1 MELSLLDDGWLHDTV
16 WVHNTTLSLIC
27 AGGAAIVGYLLV
39 RALFTLAR
47 HRLEAR
53 HARKATPALDSLV
66 AMVSAIR
73 NWLLIPIALLIAA
86 DFLHFSDRTE
96 YWLGVG
102 TFALVGIQLVLCINR
117 VIVAWLRRSTMRD
130 GVRGDIPVMLGILTW
145 TVQFAVWI
153 TFLLALLTNAGVNIT
168 AFVASLGIGGIAI
181 ALALQNI
188 LGDLFASIAI
198 GLDKPFEVGDFIAF
212 GSDMG
217 TVTHVGI
224 KTTRIESLS
233 GEQLAIANSK
243 LLTNLIHNY
252 NRQAERRIAFGFRL
266 PYGTTREQVQQVVER
281 VNAII
286 EQAEP
291 VRFDRGHFI
300 GFGDYG
306 LDFEFV
312 YYVLDPSFTVYRD
325 VQQQINEKIMEA
337 LEAMD
342 VQFALPTRTVH
353 VAGQDALFA

>member
-1 MELSLLDDGWLHDTV
+1 MVLSLLDNGWLHDTV

-27 AGGAAIVGYLLV
+27 AGGGAILGYLLV
-39 RALFTLAR
+39 RAVLSLVR
-47 HRLEAR
+47 RRL
-53 HARKATPALDSLV
+53 HARYERKPTPALDSLV

-73 NWLLIPIALLIAA
+73 NWLLIPIAFLIAA

-117 VIVAWLRRSTMRD
+117 VIVAWLRRSTSKD
-130 GVRGDIPVMLGILTW
+130 GVPGDVPVMLGILTW

-168 AFVASLGIGGIAI
+168 ALVASLGIGGIAI

-198 GLDKPFEVGDFIAF
+198 GLDKPFEVGEFIAF

-252 NRQAERRIAFGFRL
+252 DRLAERRIAFGFRL
-266 PYGTTREQVQQVVER
+266 PYGTRREQVQRVVER

-286 EQAEP
+286 EQTEP
-291 VRFDRGHFI
+291 TRFDRGPFI

-312 YYVLDPSFTVYRD
+312 YYVLDPSFTTYRD
-325 VQQQINEKIMEA
+325 VQQQINVKIMDELA
-337 LEAMD
+337 AMG
-342 VQFALPTRTVH
+342 VEFAVPARTVQL
-353 VAGQDALFA
+353 AGQDGHPS